1 MSEWFFQLKTEE
13 EKNKTKV
20 NWSQGKNWATNMFY
34 ARWSALYPPPPP
46 LAQFV
51 RRKVAYVQGKGRGGG
66 GCLVYARY
74 DRFIRWLRK
83 ALSLSSLILFNL
95 FVR

>member
-1 MSEWFFQLKTEE
+1 MSEWMSEE
-13 EKNKTKV
+13 EKNKTKI

-34 ARWSALYPPPPP
+34 ARWIALYPPPPP

-51 RRKVAYVQGKGRGGG
+51 CSKVAYVRGEGGG
-66 GCLVYARY
+66 MIA
-74 DRFIRWLRK
+74 
-83 ALSLSSLILFNL
+83 SLGGYVKPLACPPYILFNL

>member
-1 MSEWFFQLKTEE
+1 MSEWMSEE
-13 EKNKTKV
+13 EKNKTKI

-34 ARWSALYPPPPP
+34 ARWIALYPPPPP

-51 RRKVAYVQGKGRGGG
+51 CSKVAYVRGEGGG
-66 GCLVYARY
+66 Y

-83 ALSLSSLILFNL
+83 ALSLSSLHII
-95 FVR
+95 